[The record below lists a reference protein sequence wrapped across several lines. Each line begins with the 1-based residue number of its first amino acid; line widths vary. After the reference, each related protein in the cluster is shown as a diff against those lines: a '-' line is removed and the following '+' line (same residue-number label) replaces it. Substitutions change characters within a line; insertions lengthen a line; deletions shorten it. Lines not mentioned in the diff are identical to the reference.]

1 MCNISVFSLTCNI
14 SVFSL
19 MCNISVFSENEISD
33 IGHNTFQ
40 SKNNLSR
47 VDLRSN
53 KISVLSLASLI
64 IAQDTKGNISVL
76 NLIIAQDTIGN
87 ISVLN
92 LIIAQD
98 TI

>member
-1 MCNISVFSLTCNI
+1 
-14 SVFSL
+14 

-33 IGHNTFQ
+33 IGHNTFL